1 MHTCSHTLVDV
12 HSDADTEESRHLSSF
27 IHVNMKTDITGFRQS
42 SRPHFPL
49 SPSPTILLIDT
60 VVIFQ
65 AVVVRTTHLLPNIS
79 LLTPNPQRHR
89 QNPFW
94 YCEDRLGIS
103 AQKCARV
110 CVGVSTPFVT
120 PALFPLSVCQLSV
133 FAGWQ
138 ERRRDN
144 CSLHTQRPSPAKSG
158 MKSFL

>member
-1 MHTCSHTLVDV
+1 MRKGTHACMHSCSHTLVDV
-12 HSDADTEESRHLSSF
+12 HSDTDTEESRHLSSF
-27 IHVNMKTDITGFRQS
+27 IHVNMKTDITGFCQS

-65 AVVVRTTHLLPNIS
+65 VVVVRTTHLL
-79 LLTPNPQRHR
+79 LLTPNPQWHH

-133 FAGWQ
+133 FAG
-138 ERRRDN
+138 
-144 CSLHTQRPSPAKSG
+144 
-158 MKSFL
+158 